1 MIEQTIDLTGILG
14 QVTSDRLHREING
27 RMAAGGYRAT
37 SIRLRE
43 CHVRAL
49 AKQAGLDVVEDEIT
63 AIEPMTVFGFPVEI
77 QPEPDLWPRTAV
89 ALRGDRGGYIYIDPE
104 SRQLW
109 GLKVGAA

>member
-14 QVTSDRLHREING
+14 QVTSDRLHRKITN
-27 RMAAGGYRAT
+27 RMAADGYRAT
-37 SIRLRE
+37 SVRLRE

-49 AKQAGLDVVEDEIT
+49 AKQVGLDVAEDDIV
-63 AIEPMTVFGFPVEI
+63 AAEPLTLFGFPVEI